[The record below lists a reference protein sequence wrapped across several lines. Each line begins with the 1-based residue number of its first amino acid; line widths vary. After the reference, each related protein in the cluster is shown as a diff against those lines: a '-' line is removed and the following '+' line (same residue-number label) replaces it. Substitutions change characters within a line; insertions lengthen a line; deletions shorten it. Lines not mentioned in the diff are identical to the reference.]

1 MQVFWKKSDTFA
13 EIYAIIRHI
22 SCYIIYNVRAKED
35 MKRLTTLT
43 ISLLLMAATG
53 WAQSGMTDNQ
63 VMDYVIEQN
72 AKGVSRQQIVTQLMQ
87 RGVTMEQLQR
97 LRKKYER
104 QMKNGALGAEDITAG
119 SKDVKKRMRE
129 ANGEKRQDIVDK
141 EKRNVSPYRVKDGR
155 KKTKQN
161 TYDENDKEFNDF
173 DDAVDFMMPDSL
185 KYFYGDE
192 DKEKEPKR
200 KIFGHDV
207 FNNKDLTFESSMNLA
222 TPQNY
227 RLGPGDEV
235 NIDIWG
241 ASQESITET
250 VSPDGYVTIEDIGL
264 IQLGGL
270 SVSQAKAKLKNVLG
284 ARFQGSRIELTV
296 GQTRTIT
303 ISVMGEVKAPGTYTM
318 SAFATVYNALYMAGG
333 PNEIGTLRNVKVY
346 RNGKLLSNVDVYDF
360 LLNGKLTGDVRLQDN
375 DIVTV
380 GPYEALVNIA
390 GKIKRPMFYE
400 MKKTESAATLLRY
413 AGGFTGDAY
422 TKAIRIH
429 RKAGQMY
436 SVFNVG
442 EFDLNDF
449 KLMDE
454 DSVSVDS
461 TLNRYQ
467 NTVEVKGAVFRPGM
481 YQVGGQICTVKT
493 LIEAADGLTENAIGQ
508 HAVMH
513 RMKKDRTLEVKSVD
527 IVGILEGNVPDIELK
542 NEDVIYV
549 GSREEEKEDQ
559 TITIHGEVNYPG
571 VYKFASNET
580 IEDLVL
586 QAGGLTNAASL
597 AKVDVSRRII
607 EPDATEAGDTLAFT
621 YSFALNPDFT
631 IPQGEAPFTLQPYD
645 EVYIRRS
652 PNYNE
657 QQNITIEGEVQFRG
671 NYTLTSSNQRL
682 SEMIKQAGGLTK
694 RAYPEGA
701 KLLRQMTQEE
711 REMMETM
718 LRTAQRNSG
727 NDSIDVKKLLTL
739 TTFPVA
745 IELDKALAN
754 PGSDDD
760 PYLRE
765 GDRIVVPRYTSTVS
779 INGEVLYPNTVRY
792 KAGEKA
798 DYYIDLAGG
807 VSSSGKRSQ
816 TIIIYMNGMVAKA
829 DRKHKPRPGC
839 QIVVPTKARRRGL
852 GLTEWLSIGTS
863 TASIATMIATIANL
877 IK

>member
-1 MQVFWKKSDTFA
+1 M
-13 EIYAIIRHI
+13 
-22 SCYIIYNVRAKED
+22 
-35 MKRLTTLT
+35 
-43 ISLLLMAATG
+43 ISLLLMTATG

-87 RGVTMEQLQR
+87 RGVTMDQIQR
-97 LRKKYER
+97 IRKKYER

-129 ANGEKRQDIVDK
+129 ANGEKRQDIVNK
-141 EKRNVSPYRVKDGR
+141 EKRNVSPYRVKDSR

-161 TYDENDKEFNDF
+161 TYDENDKEFTEF

-185 KYFYGDE
+185 KYFYDDLE
-192 DKEKEPKR
+192 KEKEKEPKR
-200 KIFGHDV
+200 KIFGHDI
-207 FNNKDLTFESSMNLA
+207 FNKKDLTFESSMNLA

-250 VSPDGYVTIEDIGL
+250 ISPDGYVTIEDIGL

-284 ARFQGSRIELTV
+284 PRFQGSHIELTV

-303 ISVMGEVKAPGTYTM
+303 ISVMGEVKMPGTYTM

-346 RNGKLLSNVDVYDF
+346 RNGRLLSNVDVYDF

-467 NTVEVKGAVFRPGM
+467 NTVEVKGAVFRPGY
-481 YQVGGQICTVKT
+481 YQVGGQICTVKA
-493 LIEAADGLTENAIGQ
+493 LIEAADGLTENSIGQ

-513 RMKKDRTLEVKSVD
+513 RMKKDRTLEVLSVD
-527 IVGILEGNVPDIELK
+527 VLGILEGNVPDIELK

-580 IEDLVL
+580 VEDLVL

-607 EPDATEAGDTLAFT
+607 EPNATEAGDILAFT
-621 YSFALNPDFT
+621 YSFSLNPDFT
-631 IPQGEAPFTLQPYD
+631 IPQGETPFTLQPFD

-657 QQNITIEGEVQFRG
+657 QQNVTIEGEVQFKG

-682 SEMIKQAGGLTK
+682 SEIIKQAGGLTK

-711 REMMETM
+711 RELMETM

-727 NDSIDVKKLLTL
+727 NDSIDIKKLLTL

-807 VSSSGKRSQ
+807 VSSAGKRSR

-829 DRKHKPRPGC
+829 DRKHKPKPGC

>member
-1 MQVFWKKSDTFA
+1 
-13 EIYAIIRHI
+13 
-22 SCYIIYNVRAKED
+22 

>member
-1 MQVFWKKSDTFA
+1 
-13 EIYAIIRHI
+13 
-22 SCYIIYNVRAKED
+22 
-35 MKRLTTLT
+35 
-43 ISLLLMAATG
+43 
-53 WAQSGMTDNQ
+53 MTDNQ
-63 VMDYVIEQN
+63 VVDFVIEQN
-72 AKGVSRQQIVTQLMQ
+72 AKGVSRQDIVTQLFK
-87 RGVTMEQLQR
+87 RGVTMDQLQR
-97 LRKKYER
+97 LKKKYER
-104 QMKNGALGAEDITAG
+104 QLKNGSLGAMDITAG
-119 SKDVKKRMRE
+119 SKEVKKRMRE
-129 ANGEKRQDIVDK
+129 TNGEKRKEDTDK
-141 EKRNVSPYRVKDGR
+141 EKRNVSPYRVKDNR

-161 TYDENDKEFNDF
+161 TFDEKDEEFTAF
-173 DDAVDFMMPDSL
+173 DDAADFLMPDSL
-185 KYFYGDE
+185 KYFGTDFFK
-192 DKEKEPKR
+192 KEENKR
-200 KIFGHDV
+200 KIFGHDI
-207 FNNKDLTFESSMNLA
+207 FNNEDLTFESSMNLA

-227 RLGPGDEV
+227 KLGPGDEV

-250 VSPDGYVTIEDIGL
+250 ISPDGYVTVEDVGL

-270 SVSQAKAKLKNVLG
+270 TVSQAKAKLKSVLG
-284 ARFQGSRIELTV
+284 ARYQSSSIELTL
-296 GQTRTIT
+296 GQTRTVT
-303 ISVMGEVKAPGTYTM
+303 ISVIGEVKVPGTYTL
-318 SAFATVYNALYMAGG
+318 SAFSTVYNALYMAGG
-333 PNEIGTLRNVKVY
+333 PNDIGTLRNIKVY
-346 RNGKLLSNVDVYDF
+346 RGGRLLSTVDVYDF
-360 LLNGKLTGDVRLQDN
+360 LLNGHLTGDVRLQDN

-380 GPYEALVNIA
+380 GPYEALVNIT

-400 MKKTESAATLLRY
+400 MKRSESAATLLRY

-422 TKAIRIH
+422 TKAIRVN

-442 EFDLNDF
+442 EFDLSSF

-467 NTVEVKGAVFRPGM
+467 NMVEVRGAVFRPGR
-481 YQVGGQICTVKT
+481 YQVGGHISTVKA
-493 LIEAADGLTENAIGQ
+493 LIEAADGLTENAIAQ

-513 RMKKDRTLEVKSVD
+513 RMKKDRSLEVKSIDVL
-527 IVGILEGNVPDIELK
+527 GILEGEIPDVELK
-542 NEDVIYV
+542 NEDVLYI
-549 GSREEEKEDQ
+549 GSREEEKNDQ

-571 VYKFASNET
+571 IYKFASNET

-607 EPDATEAGDTLAFT
+607 EPNALEAGDTLAFT
-621 YSFALNPDFT
+621 YSFRLNPDFT
-631 IPQGEAPFTLQPYD
+631 IPQGEEPFTLQPYD

-657 QQNITIEGEVQFRG
+657 QQNVTVEGEVQFRG
-671 NYTLTSSNQRL
+671 NYTLTSSRQRL
-682 SEMIKQAGGLTK
+682 SEIIKQAGGLTK

-701 KLLRQMTQEE
+701 KLLRQMTPEE
-711 REMMETM
+711 RELMETM

-745 IELDKALAN
+745 IELDKALAA

-765 GDRIVVPRYTSTVS
+765 GDRIVVPRFTSTVS

-792 KAGEKA
+792 KAGKNA
-798 DYYIDLAGG
+798 DYYLDLAGG
-807 VSSSGKRSQ
+807 VSSTGKRSR

-829 DRKHKPRPGC
+829 DRKHKPKPGC
-839 QIVVPTKARRRGL
+839 QIVVPTKSRRRGI
-852 GLTEWLSIGTS
+852 GLTEWLSIGTTS
-863 TASIATMIATIANL
+863 ASVGTMIATIANL
-877 IK
+877 LK

>member
-1 MQVFWKKSDTFA
+1 
-13 EIYAIIRHI
+13 
-22 SCYIIYNVRAKED
+22 
-35 MKRLTTLT
+35 MKRFTTLI
-43 ISLLLMAATG
+43 ISLLLTAVAG

-129 ANGEKRQDIVDK
+129 ANGEKRQDTDEK
-141 EKRNVSPYRVKDGR
+141 EKRNVSPFRTKDGR

-161 TYDENDKEFNDF
+161 TYDENDKEYTEF

-185 KYFYGDE
+185 KYFYGDL

-200 KIFGHDV
+200 KIFGHDI

-235 NIDIWG
+235 NIDIYG
-241 ASQESITET
+241 ASQESISET
-250 VSPDGYVTIEDIGL
+250 VSPDGYVTVEDFGL

-270 SVSQAKAKLKNVLG
+270 TVSQAKQKLRSVLG
-284 ARFQGSRIELTV
+284 PRYQGSHIELTV

-303 ISVMGEVKAPGTYTM
+303 ISVIGEVKMPGTYTM

-346 RNGKLLSNVDVYDF
+346 RNGRLLSNVDVYDF

-422 TKAIRIH
+422 TKAVRIH

-481 YQVGGQICTVKT
+481 YQVGGQICTIKA
-493 LIEAADGLTENAIGQ
+493 LIEAADGLTESAIGQ

-527 IVGILEGNVPDIELK
+527 IIGILEGNVPDIELK

-580 IEDLVL
+580 VEDLVL

-607 EPDATEAGDTLAFT
+607 EPNATEAGDTLAFT

-631 IPQGEAPFTLQPYD
+631 IPQGETPFTLQPYD

-657 QQNITIEGEVQFRG
+657 QQNVTIEGEVQFRG

-682 SEMIKQAGGLTK
+682 SEVIKQAGGLTK

-839 QIVVPTKARRRGL
+839 QIVVPTKSRRRAL

>member
-1 MQVFWKKSDTFA
+1 M
-13 EIYAIIRHI
+13 R
-22 SCYIIYNVRAKED
+22 
-35 MKRLTTLT
+35 RLT
-43 ISLLLMAATG
+43 SLIITVLLATSMTG
-53 WAQSGMTDNQ
+53 WAQSSMTDNQ
-63 VMDYVIEQN
+63 VVDFVIEQN
-72 AKGVSRQQIVTQLMQ
+72 AKGVSRQDIVTQLFK
-87 RGVTMEQLQR
+87 RGVTMDQLQR
-97 LRKKYER
+97 LKKKYER
-104 QMKNGALGAEDITAG
+104 QLKNGSLGAMDITAG
-119 SKDVKKRMRE
+119 SKEVKKRMRE
-129 ANGEKRQDIVDK
+129 TNGEKRKEDIDK
-141 EKRNVSPYRVKDGR
+141 EKRNVSPYRVKDNR

-161 TYDENDKEFNDF
+161 TFDEKDEEFTAF
-173 DDAVDFMMPDSL
+173 DDAADFLMPDSL
-185 KYFYGDE
+185 KYFGTDFFK
-192 DKEKEPKR
+192 KEENKR
-200 KIFGHDV
+200 KIFGHDI
-207 FNNKDLTFESSMNLA
+207 FNNEDLTFESSMNLA

-250 VSPDGYVTIEDIGL
+250 ISPDGYVTVEDVGL

-270 SVSQAKAKLKNVLG
+270 TVSQAKAKLKSVLG
-284 ARFQGSRIELTV
+284 ARYQSSSIELTL
-296 GQTRTIT
+296 GQTRTVT
-303 ISVMGEVKAPGTYTM
+303 ISVIGEVKVPGTYTL
-318 SAFATVYNALYMAGG
+318 SAFSTVYNALYMAGG
-333 PNEIGTLRNVKVY
+333 PNDIGTLRNIKVY
-346 RNGKLLSNVDVYDF
+346 RGGRLLSTVDVYDF
-360 LLNGKLTGDVRLQDN
+360 LLNGHLTGDVRLQDN

-380 GPYEALVNIA
+380 GPYEALVNIT

-400 MKKTESAATLLRY
+400 MKRSESAATLLRY

-422 TKAIRIH
+422 TKAIRIN

-442 EFDLNDF
+442 EFDLNSF
-449 KLMDE
+449 KLMDG

-467 NTVEVKGAVFRPGM
+467 NMVEVRGAVFRPGR
-481 YQVGGQICTVKT
+481 YQVGGHISTVKA
-493 LIEAADGLTENAIGQ
+493 LIEAADGLTENAIAQ

-513 RMKKDRTLEVKSVD
+513 RMKKDRSLEVKSINVL
-527 IVGILEGNVPDIELK
+527 GILDGEIPDVELQ
-542 NEDVIYV
+542 NEDVLYI
-549 GSREEEKEDQ
+549 GSREEEKNDQ

-571 VYKFASNET
+571 IYKFASNET

-597 AKVDVSRRII
+597 AKVDVSRRIV
-607 EPDATEAGDTLAFT
+607 EPDALEAGDTLAFT
-621 YSFALNPDFT
+621 YSFRLNPDFT
-631 IPQGEAPFTLQPYD
+631 IPQGEEPFTLQPYD

-657 QQNITIEGEVQFRG
+657 QQNVTVEGEVQFRG
-671 NYTLTSSNQRL
+671 NYTLTSSRQRL
-682 SEMIKQAGGLTK
+682 SEIIKQAGGLTK

-701 KLLRQMTQEE
+701 KLLRQMTPEE
-711 REMMETM
+711 RELMETM

-745 IELDKALAN
+745 IELDKALAA

-765 GDRIVVPRYTSTVS
+765 GDRIVVPRFTSTVS

-792 KAGEKA
+792 KAGENA
-798 DYYIDLAGG
+798 DYYLDLAGG
-807 VSSSGKRSQ
+807 VSSTGKRSR

-829 DRKHKPRPGC
+829 DRKHKPKPGC
-839 QIVVPTKARRRGL
+839 QIVVPTKSRRRGI
-852 GLTEWLSIGTS
+852 GLTEWLSIGTTS
-863 TASIATMIATIANL
+863 ASVGTMIATIANL
-877 IK
+877 LK

>member
-1 MQVFWKKSDTFA
+1 
-13 EIYAIIRHI
+13 
-22 SCYIIYNVRAKED
+22 
-35 MKRLTTLT
+35 
-43 ISLLLMAATG
+43 MAATG

-185 KYFYGDE
+185 KYFYDE
-192 DKEKEPKR
+192 LDKEKEPKR

-270 SVSQAKAKLKNVLG
+270 SVSQAKARLKNVLG

-481 YQVGGQICTVKT
+481 YQVGGQICTVKA

>member
-1 MQVFWKKSDTFA
+1 
-13 EIYAIIRHI
+13 
-22 SCYIIYNVRAKED
+22 
-35 MKRLTTLT
+35 MKRLTTLM

-97 LRKKYER
+97 LRKKYQR
-104 QMKNGALGAEDITAG
+104 QMQNGALGAEDITAG

-161 TYDENDKEFNDF
+161 TYDENDKEFTEF

-185 KYFYGDE
+185 KYFYDDFE
-192 DKEKEPKR
+192 KEKEPKR
-200 KIFGHDV
+200 KIFGHDI
-207 FNNKDLTFESSMNLA
+207 FNNKNLTFESSMNLA

-235 NIDIWG
+235 NIDISG

-250 VSPDGYVTIEDIGL
+250 ISPDGYVTVEDIGI

-270 SVSQAKAKLKNVLG
+270 SVSQAKAKLRSVLG
-284 ARFQGSRIELTV
+284 PRYQGSHIELTV

-303 ISVMGEVKAPGTYTM
+303 ISVIGEVKMPGTYTM

-346 RNGKLLSNVDVYDF
+346 RNGRLLSNVDVYDF

-481 YQVGGQICTVKT
+481 YQVGGQICTVKA

-527 IVGILEGNVPDIELK
+527 ILGILEGNVPDIELR
-542 NEDVIYV
+542 NEDVIYI

-559 TITIHGEVNYPG
+559 TITVHGEVNYPG

-607 EPDATEAGDTLAFT
+607 EPNATEAGDTLAFT
-621 YSFALNPDFT
+621 YSFSLNPDFT
-631 IPQGEAPFTLQPYD
+631 IPQGETPFTLQPYD

-657 QQNITIEGEVQFRG
+657 QQNVTIEGEVQFRG

-682 SEMIKQAGGLTK
+682 SEIIKQAGGLTK

-792 KAGEKA
+792 KAGENA
-798 DYYIDLAGG
+798 DYYLDLAGG
-807 VSSSGKRSQ
+807 VSSTGKRSQ

-829 DRKHKPRPGC
+829 DRKHRPKPGC
-839 QIVVPTKARRRGL
+839 QIVVPTKSRRRAL

>member
-1 MQVFWKKSDTFA
+1 
-13 EIYAIIRHI
+13 
-22 SCYIIYNVRAKED
+22 
-35 MKRLTTLT
+35 MKRLITLM
-43 ISLLLMAATG
+43 ISLLLMSATG

-97 LRKKYER
+97 LRKKYQR
-104 QMKNGALGAEDITAG
+104 QMNNGALGAEDITAG
-119 SKDVKKRMRE
+119 SRDVKKRMRE

-161 TYDENDKEFNDF
+161 TYDENDKEFTEF

-185 KYFYGDE
+185 KYFYDDF

-200 KIFGHDV
+200 KIFGHDI

-235 NIDIWG
+235 NIDISG

-250 VSPDGYVTIEDIGL
+250 ISPDGYVTVEDIGI

-270 SVSQAKAKLKNVLG
+270 SVNQAKAKLRSVLG
-284 ARFQGSRIELTV
+284 PRYQGSHIELTV

-303 ISVMGEVKAPGTYTM
+303 ISVIGEVNMPGTYTM

-346 RNGKLLSNVDVYDF
+346 RNGRLLSNVDVYDF

-481 YQVGGQICTVKT
+481 YQVGGQICTVKA

-527 IVGILEGNVPDIELK
+527 ILGILEGNVPDIELR

-571 VYKFASNET
+571 VYKYASNET
-580 IEDLVL
+580 VEDLVL

-607 EPDATEAGDTLAFT
+607 EPNATEAGDTLAFT

-631 IPQGEAPFTLQPYD
+631 IPQGETPFTLQPYD

-657 QQNITIEGEVQFRG
+657 QQNIEGEVQFRG

-711 REMMETM
+711 RELMETM

-745 IELDKALAN
+745 IELDKAMAN

-798 DYYIDLAGG
+798 DY
-807 VSSSGKRSQ
+807 
-816 TIIIYMNGMVAKA
+816 
-829 DRKHKPRPGC
+829 
-839 QIVVPTKARRRGL
+839 
-852 GLTEWLSIGTS
+852 
-863 TASIATMIATIANL
+863 
-877 IK
+877 